1 MTHWRLFGLAFAL
14 PVLFTAFVLI
24 EVATQ
29 PQRRSSEGI
38 DLTEREVTLS
48 GDTDEN
54 SGMTARVRWAVDA
67 EAREVWLSP
76 EQLEALGFDLAA
88 DRGARGGTEPVR
100 QLERRAVI
108 AFELRRAGGRIRG
121 SSRSTRLSTGTRCW
135 RRYPNRRTHLVTA
148 GLVGLR
154 RDAGQSNLPR
164 RLCREHRSSRAARA
178 NRVCRPTAPQ
188 RSATA
193 HIHDDGAIRFAAR
206 TVDRGRAVTISRGAD
221 LAIVWSCRFDVPS

>member
-1 MTHWRLFGLAFAL
+1 MTHWRLCGLAFAL
-14 PVLFTAFVLI
+14 PLLFTAFVLI
-24 EVATQ
+24 EVE
-29 PQRRSSEGI
+29 RNRSGVSEGI

-48 GDTDEN
+48 GDTGEN

-76 EQLEALGFDLAA
+76 GQLEALGFDLAA

-108 AFELRRAGGRIRG
+108 AFELRQQAVD
-121 SSRSTRLSTGTRCW
+121 SRLVPIDASVDRDEMLA
-135 RRYPNRRTHLVTA
+135 RYPNRRTHLVAA

-164 RLCREHRSSRAARA
+164 GYVVSIDPRELHVPTEFAGRLRRNGPRPRTFTMTVRFGSRLE
-178 NRVCRPTAPQ
+178 PW
-188 RSATA
+188 
-193 HIHDDGAIRFAAR
+193 I
-206 TVDRGRAVTISRGAD
+206 VDVR
-221 LAIVWSCRFDVPS
+221 